1 MERFAEQADLL
12 EKLRDYLWHNAT
24 LRARVVAGKEQEGAK
39 FKDYFEHDE
48 PLHKA
53 PSPPGTG
60 HATRA
65 R

>member
-12 EKLRDYLWHNAT
+12 EKLRDYLWQNAT

-53 PSPPGTG
+53 LPPGAG
-60 HATRA
+60 HAA
-65 R
+65 WPQ